1 MTPAIQV
8 SRLNPGILQAFMRT
22 QELLVL
28 GTIPVVGTATALRP
42 QDVDG

>member
-28 GTIPVVGTATALRP
+28 GTVPVIESTTALRQ

>member
-1 MTPAIQV
+1 MTPAIRA
-8 SRLNPGILQAFMRT
+8 SLLKPGIVQAFMRT

-28 GTIPVVGTATALRP
+28 GTVPVIESTTALRQ